1 MKRFAE
7 LGLSRWHA
15 KPRRKPLVIRGAR
28 QVGKSTLVRNFAEQA
43 GLKLYEVNL
52 ERHRELERVFK
63 RGSTDE
69 VLRELAFAC
78 GTGSITTDNSILF
91 LDEIQAT
98 PSALPFLR
106 YLYEDMPGLAVISAG
121 SLLEFT
127 LARHA
132 FSMPVG
138 RIEYLF
144 LGPMTFSEFLM
155 ARNESHLVDLI
166 SSPDP
171 SPFPEMAHE
180 RLLLHLRDYLLIGG
194 MPEAVL
200 TSTEHGS
207 NENISD
213 VHASIVQ
220 TYLDDFGKYARDS
233 QLLRL
238 QTVFRHVPS
247 NSGTKVVYSKIDRLS
262 QSRDLKT
269 AIELLVKAQIIVPAY
284 HCDANGLPLRAEVNL
299 QVSKL
304 YSLDVGLQNYICGT
318 RHITLD
324 QMRDRRFINEGANAE
339 QFCAQHLLGGAETNA
354 PPELNY
360 WLREGR
366 TNNAEVDFVLPGSSA
381 VIPVEVKAGKAGS
394 LKSLHRFAYDK
405 GCKTAV
411 RLDLNTP
418 SQQHVNVRFRLGAG
432 SERVEYDLISL
443 PLYMAEYLPKRAQN
457 MT

>member
-7 LGLSRWHA
+7 RDLRRWHA
-15 KPRRKPLVIRGAR
+15 KSRRKPLVIRGAR
-28 QVGKSTLVRNFAEQA
+28 QVGKSTLVRNFAAQK
-43 GLKLYEVNL
+43 GLKLHEVNL

-63 RGSTDE
+63 RASTDE

-78 GTGSITTDNSILF
+78 GAGSIRTEDSLLF

-106 YLYEDMPGLAVISAG
+106 YLFEDMPGLAVISAG

-127 LARHA
+127 LARHE

-144 LGPMTFSEFLM
+144 LGPMTFSEFLT
-155 ARNESHLVDLI
+155 ARDESHLVDLI
-166 SSPDP
+166 ASPDP
-171 SPFPEMAHE
+171 SPFPETAHE
-180 RLLLHLRDYLLIGG
+180 RLLLHLRDYFLVGG

-200 TSTEHGS
+200 TALDTGS
-207 NENISD
+207 NETISD

-238 QTVFRHVPS
+238 QAVFRHVPS
-247 NSGTKVVYSKIDRLS
+247 NSGTKVVYAKIDRLS
-262 QSRDLKT
+262 QARELKAAIDLL
-269 AIELLVKAQIIVPAY
+269 AKAQVITPAY
-284 HCDANGLPLRAEVNL
+284 HCDGNGLPLRSEIDPS
-299 QVSKL
+299 VSKL
-304 YSLDVGLQNYICGT
+304 YGLDIGLQNYICGT

-324 QMRDRRFINEGANAE
+324 QMQDRRFINEGAMAE
-339 QFCAQHLLGGAETNA
+339 QFCAQHLLAGSESNA
-354 PPELNY
+354 AAELNY

-366 TNNAEVDFVLPGSSA
+366 TNNAEVDFLLPGNQS

-394 LKSLHRFAYDK
+394 LKSLHRFVYDK
-405 GCKTAV
+405 GCGTAV
-411 RLDLNTP
+411 RLDLNRP
-418 SQQHVNVRFRLGAG
+418 SRQHVNVRFRLGAG
-432 SERVEYDLISL
+432 SEQVEYDLISQ
-443 PLYMAEYLPKRAQN
+443 PLYMSEYLPQLARN
-457 MT
+457 MA